1 MSLKFS
7 KLQLYNCNCTV
18 KLHLVRWACLLAI
31 FCRGREVETGA
42 FWRVQLLHH
51 PSWLVCRLRR
61 VCCVAMM
68 TTTILLSVLF
78 YSRSAKQLAYLR
90 SMNLV
95 FMDQTLQYE
104 KETNGTLL
112 DTSAHVLAVLAV
124 LARYINLAS
133 KKHIENEKPL
143 HPLIPW
149 LHPDLP

>member
-1 MSLKFS
+1 
-7 KLQLYNCNCTV
+7 
-18 KLHLVRWACLLAI
+18 
-31 FCRGREVETGA
+31 
-42 FWRVQLLHH
+42 
-51 PSWLVCRLRR
+51 
-61 VCCVAMM
+61 MM

-112 DTSAHVLAVLAV
+112 DTSAHVLAVLA
-124 LARYINLAS
+124 RYINLAS